1 MTQTNITRKQK
12 LKREKLYRLQVLSLE
27 EDLDPQSLRQLRR
40 ELQGRFNRNVI
51 NLSRKYI
58 RQVLHGVN
66 NVITPVLNRPFRYG
80 PEVTGRVSERIGWNF
95 LPISRNSRGWCRRG
109 NCRRW
114 RRQWRDIRRRFG
126 EDGINEGLDG
136 SPAGYREGL
145 WCQFVT
151 AVRAE
156 KRRLRWRY
164 AKSLHLAHEN
174 TEERRRKETFFCPF
188 YCESARLLLW
198 LLRKWDDYEK
208 LKQI

>member
-80 PEVTGRVSERIGWNF
+80 PEVTGRVSERIG
-95 LPISRNSRGWCRRG
+95 
-109 NCRRW
+109 
-114 RRQWRDIRRRFG
+114 
-126 EDGINEGLDG
+126 
-136 SPAGYREGL
+136 
-145 WCQFVT
+145 
-151 AVRAE
+151 
-156 KRRLRWRY
+156 
-164 AKSLHLAHEN
+164 
-174 TEERRRKETFFCPF
+174 
-188 YCESARLLLW
+188 
-198 LLRKWDDYEK
+198 
-208 LKQI
+208 